1 MATNTPRPEILPG
14 REQEARA
21 RLLKAAI
28 VAFSEFG
35 YEGASLRAIA
45 EDAGVSFQLIT
56 YHFGSKDELWT
67 AAVEEAYRRYVES
80 GRSLGFDLSGDLRE
94 QFRNHLQLLLTLS
107 LRNPHLRKIL
117 TQEYLARS
125 VRYSRV
131 LKPKLKEIRR
141 ILVAPYFEQVAK
153 LGIVSRVS
161 PAQLHMLWHSI
172 VAANVLMPE
181 EIELATGLAVDNPQS
196 IEMQVDF
203 VFSLVTQGVGPELLP
218 DPKSARERK
227 PAQLESSADAEDL
240 GAEAAHLWGEQYSG
254 LAASQLQRLRRLEV
268 ENEHLKQMVGELS
281 LEKRMRD
288 ASKAPEPK

>member
-1 MATNTPRPEILPG
+1 MATQSLRSENLPG
-14 REQEARA
+14 DEQEARA

-67 AAVEEAYRRYVES
+67 AAVEEAYRRYMEA

-131 LKPKLKEIRR
+131 LKPKLQEMRR

-153 LGIVSRVS
+153 LGIISRVS
-161 PAQLHMLWHSI
+161 PEQLRILWHCVVS
-172 VAANVLMPE
+172 ANVLMPE
-181 EIELATGLAVDNPQS
+181 EIEFSTAAAVDSPQS

-203 VFSLVTQGVGPELLP
+203 IFSLITQGVGSQPPL
-218 DPKSARERK
+218 DPKSARAREM
-227 PAQLESSADAEDL
+227 QLSSNADGPQSEAEP
-240 GAEAAHLWGEQYSG
+240 AHLWGEQYAG
-254 LAASQLQRLRRLEV
+254 LPASQLQRLRQLEI

-281 LEKRMRD
+281 LEKRLRD
-288 ASKAPEPK
+288 ASQDAQSK